1 MYEYDS
7 SLAKGQ
13 DPCAS
18 GIGGPAYHEVFSRT
32 EASAEPARRLVRHA
46 LGVWGLDVLAEP
58 AALVV
63 SELVANAVAHA
74 CGETV
79 RVVVARL
86 DGGAVEVS
94 VSDSSRVRPVP
105 RMAGPDDLGGRG
117 LLLVTAF
124 AACWGAQPQPGG
136 KRVWAQVRG

>member
-1 MYEYDS
+1 MHEYDN
-7 SLAKGQ
+7 SLAKWQ

-18 GIGGPAYHEVFSRT
+18 GIGGPAYHEVLSRT
-32 EASAEPARRLVRHA
+32 GASAEPARRLVRHA
-46 LGVWGLDVLAEP
+46 LGVWGLDVP

-74 CGETV
+74 SGETV
-79 RVVVARL
+79 RVVVAKL

-94 VSDSSRVRPVP
+94 VSDSSRTRPVP
-105 RMAGPDDLGGRG
+105 RVAGPEDLGGRG

-124 AACWGAQPQPGG
+124 AACWGAEPQPWG